1 MQLYISMRHLGKFIA
16 VFILSVVLYSCAVSS
31 TNNAINTR
39 SEVKEEP
46 VVIAND
52 TLEYEIIIFDIGFN
66 TWLNSIAQPIGY
78 YSQQYMEN
86 LNKIYVT
93 TWNNRVLN
101 SSQFDPQI
109 YNNIINYEFGTDYGL
124 EVNYKLFNYF
134 LFAQQKYKMRL
145 DNGVGPSP
153 RVR

>member
-1 MQLYISMRHLGKFIA
+1 
-16 VFILSVVLYSCAVSS
+16 VSS
-31 TNNAINTR
+31 TNDAINTR
-39 SEVKEEP
+39 SEIKEEP

-52 TLEYEIIIFDIGFN
+52 SLEYEIIIFDIGFN
-66 TWLNSIAQPIGY
+66 TWLNSIAQPIGF

-86 LNKIYVT
+86 LNRIYVT

-101 SSQFDPQI
+101 SSQFDPQV

-153 RVR
+153 RIR

>member
-1 MQLYISMRHLGKFIA
+1 MRHLEKY
-16 VFILSVVLYSCAVSS
+16 ILLLVLGFFLYSCGVSS
-31 TNNAINTR
+31 TKNSIN
-39 SEVKEEP
+39 SGKKLDEEA

-52 TLEYEIIIFDIGFN
+52 SLEYEIIIFDIGFN
-66 TWLNSIAQPIGY
+66 TWLNTIAQPIGY
-78 YSQQYMEN
+78 YSQKYMEN

-101 SSQFDPQI
+101 PAQYDGNI
-109 YNNIINYEFGTDYGL
+109 YNNMIDYDFGTDYGL

-145 DNGVGPSP
+145 DNGVGPAV

>member
-1 MQLYISMRHLGKFIA
+1 MRHLEKFIV
-16 VFILSVVLYSCAVSS
+16 VFILGVFLYSCGVTS
-31 TNNAINTR
+31 TNDPINNR
-39 SEVKEEP
+39 AKEKEKP

-52 TLEYEIIIFDIGFN
+52 SLEYEIIIFDIGFN

-78 YSQQYMEN
+78 YSQAYMEN

-93 TWNNRVLN
+93 NWNNRVLN
-101 SSQFDPQI
+101 PAQYDGNI

>member
-1 MQLYISMRHLGKFIA
+1 MRHLEKFIA
-16 VFILSVVLYSCAVSS
+16 IIILGIFLYSCAASS
-31 TNNAINTR
+31 TDSAINK
-39 SEVKEEP
+39 SKVKEEP

-52 TLEYEIIIFDIGFN
+52 SLEYEIIIFDIGFN
-66 TWLNSIAQPIGY
+66 TWLNSIAQPIGF
-78 YSQQYMEN
+78 YSQNYMEN
-86 LNKIYVT
+86 LNKIYVSN
-93 TWNNRVLN
+93 WNNRVLN
-101 SSQFDPQI
+101 SSQYDPQI

-134 LFAQQKYKMRL
+134 LFAQRKYKMRL

>member
-1 MQLYISMRHLGKFIA
+1 MRHLGKYIA
-16 VFILSVVLYSCAVSS
+16 MCITGIILYSCAVNS
-31 TNNAINTR
+31 TNNAIKNK
-39 SEVKEEP
+39 SKVKEKP

-52 TLEYEIIIFDIGFN
+52 SLEYEIIIFDIGFN
-66 TWLNSIAQPIGY
+66 TWLNSIAQPMGY

-93 TWNNRVLN
+93 TWNNRVMTP
-101 SSQFDPQI
+101 SQYDPQI
-109 YNNIINYEFGTDYGL
+109 FNNIINYEFWIDYGL

-134 LFAQQKYKMRL
+134 LFAQRKYKMRL

-153 RVR
+153 RIR

>member
-1 MQLYISMRHLGKFIA
+1 MRHLGKFIA
-16 VFILSVVLYSCAVSS
+16 VFILSIALYSCAVSS
-31 TNNAINTR
+31 TKDPINTR

-52 TLEYEIIIFDIGFN
+52 SLEYEIIIFDIGFN
-66 TWLNSIAQPIGY
+66 TWLNSIAQPIGF

-86 LNKIYVT
+86 LNRIYVT

-101 SSQFDPQI
+101 SSQFDPQV

-153 RVR
+153 RIR

>member
-1 MQLYISMRHLGKFIA
+1 MAL
-16 VFILSVVLYSCAVSS
+16 FILGIVLYSCGVSS
-31 TNNAINTR
+31 TDNVVKKGN
-39 SEVKEEP
+39 EKEEP

-52 TLEYEIIIFDIGFN
+52 SLEYEIIIFDIGFN

-78 YSQQYMEN
+78 YTQNYMEN
-86 LNKIYVT
+86 LNRIYVT
-93 TWNNRVLN
+93 NWNNRVLN
-101 SSQFDPQI
+101 PGQYDANI
-109 YNNIINYEFGTDYGL
+109 YNNIINYEFGIDYGL

-153 RVR
+153 RIR